1 MAKISFLF
9 DGRKK
14 KNTTTKSLLLKE
26 SVSRSAST
34 TTRESDLYHT
44 PSIEIKEITCMQ
56 PSTLNEEGRKGGRK
70 GGGNPTNQVFLN
82 HHH

>member
-1 MAKISFLF
+1 MAKISSLF

-14 KNTTTKSLLLKE
+14 KNPTTKSLLLKE

-56 PSTLNEEGRKGGRK
+56 PSTLNEEGRKEGREGGREEETQ
-70 GGGNPTNQVFLN
+70 PTKCF
-82 HHH
+82 